1 MTDARQNMTSRELG
15 FDQRSLAATACSL
28 SELPAIAT
36 QDWVER
42 CAATLTH
49 IDPWCR
55 VAVAIA
61 HVDVNGKIGVME
73 NVGVRCS
80 EEETARLP
88 DPKGDQLSARVRLER
103 TTDLGVA
110 LPAGSMT
117 TGLAAAAED
126 LGNWRDGQLGRIWN
140 PASVERLLI
149 GVCPLGGEP
158 GERAVLVLVALGPAP
173 ANAARASARTLAAL
187 LPVMAK
193 RVWMAIPAHGPISWL
208 TDREQD
214 VLDRLI
220 LGGSVR
226 EISDE
231 LGRSPHTV
239 HDHVKSLHRKLSAS
253 SRGELVARALGHAVA
268 KRADLDPTVVERI
281 RAAGQI
287 EPSPGV
293 ARRVGLS

>member
-1 MTDARQNMTSRELG
+1 MTSKDPG
-15 FDQRSLAATACSL
+15 FDQRSLAATAGAL
-28 SELPAIAT
+28 AELPAIAT

-42 CAATLTH
+42 CAATLTRM
-49 IDPWCR
+49 DPWCR

-61 HVDVNGKIGVME
+61 HVDVTGKIGVME

-110 LPAGSMT
+110 LPNGST
-117 TGLAAAAED
+117 TSGLAAAAED
-126 LGNWRDGQLGRIWN
+126 LGNWRDGQIGRVWN
-140 PASVERLLI
+140 PATVERLMI
-149 GVCPLGGEP
+149 GVCPLSGEP

-173 ANAARASARTLAAL
+173 ANTPRASARTLASV

-193 RVWMAIPAHGPISWL
+193 RAWMALPASGPISWL
-208 TDREQD
+208 TDREQQ
-214 VLDRLI
+214 VLDRLV

-226 EISDE
+226 EISEE
-231 LGRSPHTV
+231 LGRSSHTV
-239 HDHVKSLHRKLSAS
+239 HDHVKSLHRKLNAS
-253 SRGELVARALGHAVA
+253 SRGELVAKALGHSVT
-268 KRADLDPTVVERI
+268 KRPELEPLVVERI

-287 EPSPGV
+287 EASPGV